1 MDDTRTLSFDL
12 TDYDVT
18 DYIDRPHI
26 DDDHR
31 NISPA
36 WVVDEV
42 DALADAR
49 GFFRGLAIALSGWAL
64 VVFVAMLV
72 M

>member
-12 TDYDVT
+12 TDY
-18 DYIDRPHI
+18 IEQPRL

-31 NISPA
+31 NMSSA
-36 WVVDEV
+36 GGADEV

-49 GFFRGLAIALSGWAL
+49 GFFRGLAMALSCWAVIALI
-64 VVFVAMLV
+64 AMIV